1 MKRKER
7 HHLKENEFADLFT
20 GIVEYYNEHRREVTA
35 AAVALAVLVGGVG
48 GYMAWQ
54 RHVQSEAGELLSDA
68 MAVTE
73 ARVGAPPDQ
82 SSPDAGAWYP
92 TDRARAQAALTKY
105 KLAAD
110 SYPNTDAGLLARY
123 LEASTR
129 MSLGLPQ
136 EAATA
141 YQQVIDKAGDSLYGR
156 MAKLGLAE
164 AEVQTGKVD
173 DAITTFKDLAQQKD
187 GTIPTDAILMQLA
200 RAYQAGGKKAEAQQT
215 LTEIVQQYPDSPFT
229 AEAQHDLEVLK
240 AGAA

>member
-1 MKRKER
+1 MKRAER
-7 HHLKENEFADLFT
+7 RHLKENEFVDLFA
-20 GIVEYYNEHRREVTA
+20 GVVDYYNEHKREVTA
-35 AAVALAVLVGGVG
+35 GVVALVLLIGGVG
-48 GYMAWQ
+48 GYTAWQ
-54 RHVQSEAGELLSDA
+54 RHVQSEAGALLSDA

-73 ARVGAPPDQ
+73 ARIGAPPDS
-82 SSPDAGAWYP
+82 SSPDAGTWYP
-92 TDRARAQAALTKY
+92 TERARAQAALTKY

-173 DAITTFKDLAQQKD
+173 DAIATFKTLSQQKD
-187 GTIPTDAILMQLA
+187 GSMPTDAILMQLA
-200 RAYQAGGKKAEAQQT
+200 RAYEVGGKKAEAQQT